1 MKRIE
6 MTHKTG
12 NAKACPVEAVVICI
26 GVFLYAKQETAFL
39 NQVFPAAILILNTTR
54 QLFLLVLQQAGMIY

>member
-6 MTHKTG
+6 MTHKAG
-12 NAKACPVEAVVICI
+12 NAKARPVEAVIICI
-26 GVFLYAKQETAFL
+26 GVFLYEKQETAFL
-39 NQVFPAAILILNTTR
+39 NQVLPAAILILNATR